1 VLLIFQAM
9 DAAGNARL
17 IVSQIVLDVF
27 EKPKMSW
34 SEVSEDRQ
42 K

>member
-1 VLLIFQAM
+1 MLLIFQAM

-17 IVSQIVLDVF
+17 SVSQIVLDVF
-27 EKPKMSW
+27 EKLKMSW
-34 SEVSEDRQ
+34 PEVSEDRR